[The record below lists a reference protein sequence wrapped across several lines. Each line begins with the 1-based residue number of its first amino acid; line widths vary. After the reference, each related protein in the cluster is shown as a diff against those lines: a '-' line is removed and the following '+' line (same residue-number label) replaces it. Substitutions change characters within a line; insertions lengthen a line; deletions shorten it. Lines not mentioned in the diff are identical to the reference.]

1 MKNQGGLKMD
11 FKDTLQMPRTQFPM
25 RGNLGVREV
34 EFQKA
39 WEEMDLYNKRL
50 EKNKDG
56 VSYTLHDGPPYA
68 NGDIHL
74 GHALNKILKD
84 FVIRYQSM
92 AGKKARYIP
101 GWDTHGLPIETA
113 LAKKG
118 IKRKTMPLF
127 EYRKLC
133 YDYAMKQVERQ
144 KEQFK
149 RLGVLGE
156 WDSPYITLTKDFE
169 ARQIKVFAKMV
180 ERGLI
185 YKGLKPVYWS
195 PSSESALAE
204 AEIEYHDHVSTSIYV
219 AFPAKTD
226 NERFKDVNY
235 LIWTTTPWTM
245 PANLAISVHP
255 KMDYVTVLVS
265 GKKYVVAQSLLNKLT
280 AMFGWTDVEV
290 VDTYKGQVLELEKYV
305 HPLYNRISPIILGEH
320 VTDED
325 GTGLVHTAPGHGEDD
340 YRVGKQYKLDILCPV
355 NDRGIMTE
363 EAGERFAGMFYEKAN
378 DEVVKALDELGILL
392 KAEKFNHSY
401 PHDWRTKKP
410 VIFRATSQWFAS
422 IDKLKDELLEAI
434 KDVEWL
440 PKWGEVRLSNMV
452 INRDDWC
459 ISRQRAWG
467 VPIPIFY
474 AENGDAILDQKVL
487 DHVSKLFAE
496 HGSNVWY
503 EREAKD
509 LLPKGF
515 THPGSPNNEFKK
527 ETDIMDVWFDSGSSH
542 TLLEANNMPYPADL
556 YLEGS
561 DQYRGWFNSSLIT
574 GVAVNGKAPYK
585 RVVSHGFTLDPKGRK
600 MSKSLGNSVDPIK
613 VMKQQGAD
621 LLRLWVS
628 YVDYQSDV
636 KNSQDMMK
644 QIAESYR
651 KIRNTFRFVL
661 GNLNDFDPE
670 KDYIGFSMRGQL
682 NRVMTLKYMQVKN
695 EVIDAYENYQ
705 FDKVY
710 RSVVPFMVND
720 LSAYY
725 LDYTKDILYIHA
737 KDDFERQSIQSTLYD
752 ILLGLL
758 KLLTPIMPHTTHE
771 AYLFLPKHQYE
782 NVYLENMPQK
792 NDIGNEKLLE
802 AFDQFQQVRTVVLKT
817 LEQAR
822 AEKTIGKSLQAE
834 VDLEVTQ
841 TQKDAIDL
849 LDMNLHQVL
858 IVSKVNLT
866 VGKQLKVNVKK
877 AEGHTCE
884 RCWNIVDHVHEDGT
898 CDRCH
903 EILAKGV

>member
-1 MKNQGGLKMD
+1 MD
-11 FKDTLQMPRTQFPM
+11 FKDTLQMPRTAFPM
-25 RGNLGVREV
+25 RGNLGQREV
-34 EFQKA
+34 EFQKN
-39 WEEMDLYNKRL
+39 WEEMDLYNKVL

-56 VSYTLHDGPPYA
+56 VPFVLHDGPPYA

-74 GHALNKILKD
+74 GHALNKVLKD
-84 FVIRYQSM
+84 FVVRYQNM
-92 AGKKARYIP
+92 IGKKARYLP

-118 IKRKTMPLF
+118 IKRKEMPLF

-156 WDSPYITLTKDFE
+156 WDNPYITLTKDFE

-180 ERGLI
+180 EKGLI

-204 AEIEYHDHVSTSIYV
+204 AEIEYHNHTSISIYV
-219 AFPAKTD
+219 AFPSVTD
-226 NERFKDVNY
+226 NERFKDVSY

-245 PANLAISVHP
+245 PANLAISVNP
-255 KMDYVTVLVS
+255 KMDYVTIRVED
-265 GKKYVVAQSLLNKLT
+265 KKYVVAQSLLEKLKE
-280 AMFGWTDVEV
+280 MFSWQSYEIL
-290 VDTYKGQVLELEKYV
+290 DTYKGSVLELEKYV
-305 HPLYNRISPIILGEH
+305 HPLYNRVSPIILGDH

-340 YRVGKQYKLDILCPV
+340 YRVGRQYKLDILCPV
-355 NDRGIMTE
+355 DDRGIMTS
-363 EAGERFAGMFYEKAN
+363 EAGPRFEGMFYEKAN
-378 DEVVKALDELGILL
+378 DEVVAALDELGILL
-392 KAEKFNHSY
+392 KAQKFDHSY

-422 IDKLKDELLEAI
+422 IDKLKDDLLEAI
-434 KDVEWL
+434 KDVKWL
-440 PKWGEVRLSNMV
+440 PSWGEVRLSNMV
-452 INRDDWC
+452 INREDWC

-487 DHVSKLFAE
+487 AHVSKLFGE

-515 THPGSPNNEFKK
+515 THPGSPNNVFKK

-542 TLLEANNMPYPADL
+542 TLLEANDMSYPADV

-574 GVAVNGKAPYK
+574 GVATTGRAPYK
-585 RVVSHGFTLDPKGRK
+585 AVVSHGFTLDPQGRK
-600 MSKSLGNSVDPIK
+600 MSKSLGNTVDPIK

-621 LLRLWVS
+621 LLRLWVAS
-628 YVDYQSDV
+628 VDYQSDV
-636 KNSQDMMK
+636 KNSNELMK

-651 KIRNTFRFVL
+651 KIRNTFKFIL
-661 GNLNDFDPE
+661 GNLNGFDPE
-670 KDYIGFSMRGQL
+670 KDYVSWSMRGKL
-682 NRVMTLKYMQVKN
+682 NRVMTVKYQQVVN
-695 EVIDAYENYQ
+695 DVLDAYDNYQ

-710 RSVVPFMVND
+710 RSIVPFMIND
-720 LSAYY
+720 LSAFY
-725 LDYTKDILYIHA
+725 LDYTKDILYILGE
-737 KDDFERQSIQSTLYD
+737 KDHERLSVVSTLYD
-752 ILLGLL
+752 ILSGLVR
-758 KLLTPIMPHTTHE
+758 LLTPIIPHTTDE
-771 AYLFLPKHQYE
+771 AYLFLPSHKFE
-782 NVYLENMPQK
+782 NVYLENMPERQ
-792 NDIGNEKLLE
+792 DIDAE
-802 AFDQFQQVRTVVLKT
+802 ALMTSFEIFSQVRSVTLKA
-817 LEQAR
+817 LEEAR
-822 AEKTIGKSLQAE
+822 AKKLIGKSLQAE
-834 VDLEVTQ
+834 LDLCVTQ
-841 TQKDAIDL
+841 KQKDAIDF
-849 LDMNLHQVL
+849 LDMDLHQVL
-858 IVSKVNLT
+858 IVSKVNLS
-866 VGKQLKVNVKK
+866 VGDKLQVDVKY
-877 AEGHTCE
+877 ADGVTCD

-903 EILAKGV
+903 NIISKGE